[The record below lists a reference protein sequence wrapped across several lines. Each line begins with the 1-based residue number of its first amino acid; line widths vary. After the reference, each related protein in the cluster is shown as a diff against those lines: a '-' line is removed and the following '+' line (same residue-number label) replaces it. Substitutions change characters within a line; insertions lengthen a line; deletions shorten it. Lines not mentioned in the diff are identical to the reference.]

1 MFIRLLLPAVAMLLF
16 LIEPVFALFSPIE
29 MFDRIIYLVPRFLFM
44 YLLFLAV
51 YYDRKKS
58 ILYGVIFG
66 LLYDVFYIDII
77 GLYAVLYPLLCLFIS
92 WIVQYIQQSLWIV
105 TILTVFF
112 VALLDFV
119 IYEFFLLI
127 SFTSI
132 GMPDF
137 LLSRLVPTI
146 FANLLFLVL
155 IGWLFKY
162 FIKTRKLQSV

>member
-1 MFIRLLLPAVAMLLF
+1 MFIRLLLPAVAVLLF

-29 MFDRIIYLVPRFLFM
+29 ISDRIIYLVPRFLFM

>member
-1 MFIRLLLPAVAMLLF
+1 MFIRLLLPAVAVLLF

-29 MFDRIIYLVPRFLFM
+29 ISDRIIYLVPRFLFM

-77 GLYAVLYPLLCLFIS
+77 GLYAVLYPLFCLFIS
-92 WIVQYIQQSLWIV
+92 WVVKYIQQSLLIV

-112 VALLDFV
+112 VALLEFV

-132 GMPDF
+132 GMESF

-146 FANLLFLVL
+146 FANLLFLIL
-155 IGWLFKY
+155 LGWVFKY